1 MALTPSTMIPVGTL
15 APDFHLPDVVTGET
29 ISLSTFA
36 DKKALLVIFLSR
48 HCPFVQHI
56 KWELAKL
63 GKDYSDRN
71 IGIVAIS
78 ANDINTHP
86 EDAPELLK
94 AFAKELDLSYPLL
107 YDETQK
113 SAKNFFAACTPDFFL
128 FDANRKLAYRGQ
140 LDDSRP
146 KNDKPVTGADLRR
159 AIEDVLRVDA
169 ERLVAG
175 HRVITWE
182 QKPSIGC
189 NIKWKPGNEPAY
201 YKVPA
206 VAV

>member
-1 MALTPSTMIPVGTL
+1 MALTLSTMLPVGTL
-15 APDFHLPDVVTGET
+15 APDFHLPDVVKGDT

-56 KWELAKL
+56 KLELAKL

-71 IGIVAIS
+71 LGIVAIS

-86 EDAPELLK
+86 DDAPELLK
-94 AFAKELDLSYPLL
+94 AFAEELDLSYPLL
-107 YDETQK
+107 YDESQK
-113 SAKNFFAACTPDFFL
+113 SAKDFFAACTPDFFL
-128 FDANRKLAYRGQ
+128 FDADRKLAYRGQ

-146 KNDKPVTGADLRR
+146 KNAQPVTGADLRR
-159 AIEDVLRVDA
+159 AIEDVLLD
-169 ERLVAG
+169 
-175 HRVITWE
+175 RVITWE

-201 YKVPA
+201 YQLPA